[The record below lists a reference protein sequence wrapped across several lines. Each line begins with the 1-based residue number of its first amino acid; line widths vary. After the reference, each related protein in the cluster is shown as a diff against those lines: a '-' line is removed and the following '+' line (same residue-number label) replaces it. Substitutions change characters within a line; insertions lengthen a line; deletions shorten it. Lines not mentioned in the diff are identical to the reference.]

1 MIMKIKG
8 LCIVL
13 VFSMLAPLQVAA
25 DEVTD
30 VVNDVAAKLVSQLPM
45 DKKIALK
52 SLSPDETGLPEDFLR
67 KLTSDLEAALLTASD
82 FEINLANRATMED
95 VWQEAVEFN
104 NADFD
109 ELFKSANADVMLMMS
124 PRAIS
129 TGVEVAI
136 TAYALTGDNV
146 GKTLAASGSV
156 LLPID
161 LQANLGVDVND
172 LNQQMS
178 QVLAEIEKVGQT
190 GGLISGPNTYAE
202 FYHNARILQQRGEID
217 LAITNLQEAIYVG
230 DKAGI
235 IFADPILD
243 LVDLI
248 EAKYGVDAAPK
259 YVEKRVL
266 DNVTN
271 RTAELLNLALR
282 STISLSETTI
292 KLINNTA
299 DPVIALLWLNKFE
312 VLHGEAGVFSDRYVK
327 ELKRVNRENG
337 TYALRVAKH
346 KARELLITA
355 LRQGDLFGNFI
366 DDIRGQALSDRTLKG
381 LGDSGFPELYLG
393 YTIFGAVEDIHGNN
407 VGEPEFTHLSIF
419 DAVSLRN
426 SIEIC
431 VLLRN
436 DIEKCKFLEYEEL
449 NTNQSLLSRK
459 LQVRGDLPEWVEA
472 FWFSAD
478 YDNRHRN
485 PKYLFDWT
493 SGMRCVKSISYLDA
507 FGYQINVI
515 PGRRNLINLMAVS
528 ASDREKIEACYEN
541 ENPKVSIKVSKK
553 GEQSDKKS
561 VVSQPPIPKPPS
573 ELSGV
578 VCYITEKTSR
588 IVNVQN
594 FTNLRQQAGL
604 NGQVIDQVPLG
615 ATVSIV
621 DPGNFLRYGRCAAA
635 CEGSNQS
642 AIKACVDNNDVW
654 IEVQY
659 NGRRGF
665 LSRKFLE

>member
-1 MIMKIKG
+1 MTTSIKNLLAT
-8 LCIVL
+8 LCLVL
-13 VFSMLAPLQVAA
+13 FPFSSYA

-30 VVNDVAAKLVSQLPM
+30 VVNDVAAKLVQQLPM

-82 FEINLANRATMED
+82 FEINLANRLSMEE

-129 TGVEVAI
+129 TGVEIAI
-136 TAYALTGDNV
+136 TAYSLTGDDV
-146 GKTLAASGSV
+146 GKTLASSGSV

-172 LNQQMS
+172 LNKQMA

-190 GGLISGPNTYAE
+190 GGLISSPNTYAE
-202 FYHNARILQQRGEID
+202 FYHNARLLQQRGEID
-217 LAITNLQEAIYVG
+217 LAITNLQEAIYLG
-230 DKAGI
+230 DKVGI

-259 YVEKRVL
+259 YVEKRIL
-266 DNVTN
+266 NNVTN

-282 STISLSETTI
+282 SNYSLSEATI

-312 VLHGEAGVFSDRYVK
+312 VLHGEIGVFSDRYVR
-327 ELKRVNRENG
+327 ELRRVNGESG

-346 KARELLITA
+346 RARELLITA
-355 LRQGDLFGNFI
+355 LRQGDLFKNFI

-381 LGDSGFPELYLG
+381 LGENGFPELYLG
-393 YTIFGAVEDIHGNN
+393 FTIFGAVEDIHSNN
-407 VGEPEFTHLSIF
+407 VGEPEFTHLSIY
-419 DAVSLRN
+419 DAVTLRN

-436 DIEKCKFLEYEEL
+436 NIEKCKFLEYEEL
-449 NTNQSLLSRK
+449 NNNQSLLSKK
-459 LQVRGDLPEWVEA
+459 LRVRGDLPEWVEV

-478 YDNRHRN
+478 YDNRYRN

-493 SGMRCVKSISYLDA
+493 SGIRCVKSISYRDA

-528 ASDREKIEACYEN
+528 TSDRKKIESCYEN
-541 ENPKVSIKVSKK
+541 EKPKVSITVGKK
-553 GEQSDKKS
+553 GEQSDSKR
-561 VVSQPPIPKPPS
+561 VISQPRNSKPLS
-573 ELSGV
+573 ELSQV
-578 VCYITEKTSR
+578 TCYITNKTSK
-588 IVNVQN
+588 IINVQN

-604 NGQVIDQVPLG
+604 NGRVIGKVPLG
-615 ATVSIV
+615 ETVQIV
-621 DPGNFLRYGRCAAA
+621 NPGRFLRYDRCAAA
-635 CEGSNQS
+635 CNGANQN
-642 AIKACVDNNDVW
+642 AIKQCIDNNDVW

>member
-1 MIMKIKG
+1 MTTSIKNLLAT
-8 LCIVL
+8 LCLVL
-13 VFSMLAPLQVAA
+13 FPFSSYA

-30 VVNDVAAKLVSQLPM
+30 VVNDVAAKLVQQLPM

-82 FEINLANRATMED
+82 FEINLANRLSMEE

-129 TGVEVAI
+129 TGVEIAI
-136 TAYALTGDNV
+136 TAYSLTGDDV
-146 GKTLAASGSV
+146 GKTLASSGSV

-172 LNQQMS
+172 LNKQMA

-190 GGLISGPNTYAE
+190 GGLISSPNTYAE
-202 FYHNARILQQRGEID
+202 FYHNARLLQQRGEID
-217 LAITNLQEAIYVG
+217 LAITNLQEAIYLG
-230 DKAGI
+230 DKVGI

-259 YVEKRVL
+259 YVEKRIL
-266 DNVTN
+266 NNVTN

-282 STISLSETTI
+282 SNYSLSEATI

-312 VLHGEAGVFSDRYVK
+312 VLHGEIGVFSDRYVR
-327 ELKRVNRENG
+327 ELRRVNGESG

-346 KARELLITA
+346 RARELLITA
-355 LRQGDLFGNFI
+355 LRQGDLFKNFI

-381 LGDSGFPELYLG
+381 LGENGFPELYLG
-393 YTIFGAVEDIHGNN
+393 FTIFGAVEDIHSNN
-407 VGEPEFTHLSIF
+407 VGEPEFTHLSIY
-419 DAVSLRN
+419 DAVTLRN

-436 DIEKCKFLEYEEL
+436 NIEKCKFLEYEEL
-449 NTNQSLLSRK
+449 NNNQSLLSKK
-459 LQVRGDLPEWVEA
+459 LRVRGDHPEWVEV

-478 YDNRHRN
+478 YDNRYRN

-493 SGMRCVKSISYLDA
+493 SGIRCVKSISYRDA

-528 ASDREKIEACYEN
+528 TSDRKKIESCYEY
-541 ENPKVSIKVSKK
+541 EKPKVSITVGKK
-553 GEQSDKKS
+553 GEQSDSKR
-561 VVSQPPIPKPPS
+561 VISQPRNSKPLS
-573 ELSGV
+573 ELSQV
-578 VCYITEKTSR
+578 TCYITNKTSK
-588 IVNVQN
+588 IINVQN

-604 NGQVIDQVPLG
+604 NGRVIGKVPLG
-615 ATVSIV
+615 ETVQIV
-621 DPGNFLRYGRCAAA
+621 NPGRFLRYDRCAAA
-635 CEGSNQS
+635 CNGANQN
-642 AIKACVDNNDVW
+642 AIKQCIDNNDVW